1 MANIFQKIG
10 SAFGQY
16 GMNDKMATDDFVN
29 LPKDQKRAMQ
39 MQGLQKFADA
49 MGLVAAQQSGDPR
62 RIQLAQQ
69 TLLQKEEERQ
79 TKLQEKE
86 INKAIDAA
94 NIPESQKQLLKQ
106 LDPKTQASIL
116 FREPEPE
123 PGKQAIID
131 SILRK
136 KLLGE
141 ELTEQENLLY
151 QDLVLRPTYQE
162 RVIDPRYRTQ
172 GFSGPSQSS
181 SSVIPTITTEEQ
193 FNNLPS
199 GSQFYFEGKL
209 QTKE

>member
-1 MANIFQKIG
+1 MDG
-10 SAFGQY
+10 LFGQS
-16 GMNDKMATDDFVN
+16 GFTQQQEPNVDAERLRRQQLGNMLLALSDVFRGQDPSV
-29 LPKDQKRAMQ
+29 
-39 MQGLQKFADA
+39 GVLQR
-49 MGLVAAQQSGDPR
+49 QQFF
-62 RIQLAQQ
+62 QQ
-69 TLLQKEEERQ
+69 QEEERQ
-79 TKLQEKE
+79 AKLQEKE

-94 NIPESQKQLLKQ
+94 NLPESQKQLLKQ

-162 RVIDPRYRTQ
+162 RLIDPRYRTQ
-172 GFSGPSQSS
+172 GFSGPPQSS

>member
-16 GMNDKMATDDFVN
+16 GMNDKMAADDFVN

-39 MQGLQKFADA
+39 IQGLQKFADA

-69 TLLQKEEERQ
+69 TLLQKAEERQ
-79 TKLQEKE
+79 AKLQEQE

-94 NIPESQKQLLKQ
+94 NLPESQKQLLKQ

-162 RVIDPRYRTQ
+162 RAIDPRYRTQ

>member
-16 GMNDKMATDDFVN
+16 GMNDKMAADDFVN

-39 MQGLQKFADA
+39 IQGLQKFADA

-69 TLLQKEEERQ
+69 TLLQKAEERQ
-79 TKLQEKE
+79 AKLQEQE

-94 NIPESQKQLLKQ
+94 NLPESQKQLLKQ

-136 KLLGE
+136 KLSGE
-141 ELTEQENLLY
+141 KLTKQENLLY

-162 RVIDPRYRTQ
+162 RLIDPRYRTQ

>member
-1 MANIFQKIG
+1 MDG
-10 SAFGQY
+10 LFGQS
-16 GMNDKMATDDFVN
+16 GFTQQQEPNVDAERLRRQQLGNMLLALSDVFRGQDPSVGVLQRQQLF
-29 LPKDQKRAMQ
+29 QQQEEKRQA
-39 MQGLQKFADA
+39 
-49 MGLVAAQQSGDPR
+49 
-62 RIQLAQQ
+62 
-69 TLLQKEEERQ
+69 
-79 TKLQEKE
+79 KLQEQE

-94 NIPESQKQLLKQ
+94 NLPESQKQLLKQ

-123 PGKQAIID
+123 PSKQAIID

-136 KLLGE
+136 KLSGE
-141 ELTEQENLLY
+141 KLTKQENLLY

-162 RVIDPRYRTQ
+162 RLIDPRYRTQ

>member
-1 MANIFQKIG
+1 MNG
-10 SAFGQY
+10 LFGQS
-16 GMNDKMATDDFVN
+16 GFTQQQEPNVDAERLRRQQLGNMLLALSDVFRGQDPSV
-29 LPKDQKRAMQ
+29 
-39 MQGLQKFADA
+39 GVLQR
-49 MGLVAAQQSGDPR
+49 QQFF
-62 RIQLAQQ
+62 QQ
-69 TLLQKEEERQ
+69 QEEERQ
-79 TKLQEKE
+79 AKLQEKE

-94 NIPESQKQLLKQ
+94 NLPESQKQLLKQ

-162 RVIDPRYRTQ
+162 RLIDPRYRTQ
-172 GFSGPSQSS
+172 GFSGPPQSS

>member
-16 GMNDKMATDDFVN
+16 GMNDKMAADDFVN

-39 MQGLQKFADA
+39 IQGLQKFADA

-69 TLLQKEEERQ
+69 TLLQKAEERQ
-79 TKLQEKE
+79 AKLQEQE

-94 NIPESQKQLLKQ
+94 NLPESQKQLLKQ

-151 QDLVLRPTYQE
+151 QDLILRPTYQE
-162 RVIDPRYRTQ
+162 RLVDPRYRIQ
-172 GFSGPSQSS
+172 GFNGPSQSS
-181 SSVIPTITTEEQ
+181 FSVIPTITTEEQ

>member
-1 MANIFQKIG
+1 MDG
-10 SAFGQY
+10 LFGQS
-16 GMNDKMATDDFVN
+16 GFTQQQEPNVDAERLRRQQLGNMLLALSDVFRGQDPSV
-29 LPKDQKRAMQ
+29 
-39 MQGLQKFADA
+39 GVLQR
-49 MGLVAAQQSGDPR
+49 QQFF
-62 RIQLAQQ
+62 QQ
-69 TLLQKEEERQ
+69 QEEERQ
-79 TKLQEKE
+79 AKLQEQE

-94 NIPESQKQLLKQ
+94 NLPESQKQLLKQ

-116 FREPEPE
+116 FRKPEPE

>member
-1 MANIFQKIG
+1 MAIQDLLK
-10 SAFGQY
+10 SFGQRLGSGLTQVGGY
-16 GMNDKMATDDFVN
+16 D
-29 LPKDQKRAMQ
+29 PMQ
-39 MQGLQKFADA
+39 QVSPEEAARRRLEGLSALQR
-49 MGLVAAQQSGDPR
+49 GLGKSAAILSGDPR
-62 RIQLAQQ
+62 RIQLAEQQ
-69 TLLQKEEERQ
+69 AQQAE
-79 TKLQEKE
+79 QEKE

-94 NIPESQKQLLKQ
+94 NLPESQKQLLKQ

-162 RVIDPRYRTQ
+162 RVIDSIYRTQ
-172 GFSGPSQSS
+172 GFNGPSQSS
-181 SSVIPTITTEEQ
+181 FSVIPTITTEEQ

-199 GSQFYFEGKL
+199 GSEFYFEGKL